1 MSRTKLDAL
10 LRGEGEGAVRPLQGC
25 ILTSF
30 SCWLKGT
37 HLS

>member
-1 MSRTKLDAL
+1 MSCTKLDAL
-10 LRGEGEGAVRPLQGC
+10 LQGEGEDAVRPLRGYV
-25 ILTSF
+25 LTSF